1 MKIEDVYSDEGLKR
15 YATTLCGNVTDAEE
29 LISRCV
35 IACLENKTKVN
46 EIQQRGKLKNYFVVM
61 LKFQF
66 FKQKRDERIFDELPN
81 ELLDNESDFSFE
93 ERKDRVQWT
102 LDKMHFYSR
111 GLLELYKQDSYRGI
125 SAKTNINYM
134 SVANGI
140 NAAKEEFKKIYN
152 QMKIVVLMPSL
163 SAVEYHRLLVPMQR
177 FANQYG
183 SDVKIVATGSEDN
196 KADKWVEHLP
206 IETTHVIFNRNISN
220 QMQPELVISLLR
232 KKGIKI
238 VCDVDDYWHLPKH
251 HLLYNYYTKTNMS
264 KCIQANIQLADVVW
278 TTTKTLQ
285 SELLKI
291 NPNVHIVKNCID
303 DNEEQWKPNK
313 EVNSSFMWAGGSTHK
328 RDLKILSEHVQGI
341 DFNVYGYLPEL
352 SYIPKMFPNAKLNG
366 FKPLHEYGDTF
377 NTHGVVLVPLI
388 ENKFNSMKSELK
400 IIEAGAKNKAVIVSN
415 VEPYKN
421 HIKHLSNGLRANNTD
436 WTKCIKYLSKNE
448 NARIDLAAGLNE
460 YVTRN
465 YKLNKENK
473 LRFDTL

>member
-1 MKIEDVYSDEGLKR
+1 MNIEDVYSDEGLKR
-15 YATTLCGNVTDAEE
+15 YAATLCGNVTDAEE

-35 IACLENKTKVN
+35 IACLENIDKVN
-46 EIQQRGKLKNYFVVM
+46 EIQQRGKFKNYFVVM

-66 FKQKRDERIFDELPN
+66 FKQKRDERIFDELPQ
-81 ELLDNESDFSFE
+81 ELFDEQNDFTFE
-93 ERKDRVQWT
+93 ERKDRVKWT

-152 QMKIVVLMPSL
+152 QMNIIVLMPSL

-177 FANQYG
+177 FVTQYG
-183 SDVKIVATGSEDN
+183 SNVRLFFTKTKENNYDEWLKKI
-196 KADKWVEHLP
+196 P
-206 IETTHVIFNRNISN
+206 QETTHVIFNRNISEK
-220 QMQPELVISLLR
+220 MQPELVISLLR

-238 VCDVDDYWHLPKH
+238 ICDVDDYWYLPKH
-251 HLLYNYYTKTNMS
+251 HILYNYYIKTGMS

-278 TTTKTLQ
+278 TTTKKLQ
-285 SELLKI
+285 TELLKI

-303 DNEEQWKPNK
+303 DNEEQWKPSK
-313 EVNSSFMWAGGSTHK
+313 EVNSSFMWAGGSTHQ
-328 RDLKILSEHVQGI
+328 RDLKILSEHVQDI
-341 DFNVYGYLPEL
+341 DFTIYGYEPKMD
-352 SYIPKMFPNAKLNG
+352 YMPKMFPNAKLE
-366 FKPLHEYGDTF
+366 KKIIVREYGNTF
-377 NTHGVVLVPLI
+377 NNHGIVLVPLVD
-388 ENKFNSMKSELK
+388 NQFNSMKSELK

-415 VEPYKN
+415 VDPYKN
-421 HIKHLSNGLRANNTD
+421 HIKHLSNGLRANSSD
-436 WTKCIKYLSKNE
+436 WAKCIKYLTKNE
-448 NARIDLAAGLNE
+448 NARIDLAANLHE